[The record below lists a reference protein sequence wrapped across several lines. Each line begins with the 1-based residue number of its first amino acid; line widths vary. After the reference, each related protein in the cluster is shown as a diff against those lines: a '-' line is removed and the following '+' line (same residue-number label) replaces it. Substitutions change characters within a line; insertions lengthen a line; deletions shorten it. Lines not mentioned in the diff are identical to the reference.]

1 MSRTLF
7 LSPPSFDGFDGG
19 AGSRYQARRE
29 VTSFWYPTW
38 LAQPAALV
46 PESKLLDC
54 PPHDIGIQQC
64 LEQAG
69 NYDHVIIHTSTPSL
83 KNDCKVA
90 EAIKLNRPETRIG
103 FVGAHAAVLPAET
116 LKASP
121 AIDWVGRKEFDFTC
135 KEVAEGRPLEKIAG
149 LSYRGADGRIQH
161 NPERELIQDM
171 DSLPWVADVY
181 KRDLQIDRYFIGY
194 LLHPYLSL
202 YTGRGCPA
210 QCTFCLWPQTI
221 GGHKYRVRSAQNV
234 ADEMAYLKKLFP
246 QVREFFFDDDTF
258 TANLPRAREI
268 AAKLAP
274 LGLAWSCNSRANLD
288 YDTIKSF
295 KDSGLR
301 LFLVGYESG
310 NEDILTRIKKGVTLD
325 QMRRFTRA
333 CHKAGVVIHGTF
345 VLGLPIE
352 TRQSIENTIR
362 FAKELDLFS
371 LQVSLAAPYPGTELF
386 EMARQNGWFV
396 KQDKTDL
403 VESDGF
409 QQSAL
414 QYPDL
419 SKEEIFEA
427 VDRFYRAYY
436 LRPRP
441 VLRIIRRCS
450 RTKTSLSGGAAR
462 GMSFSRA
469 CASAR
474 KTSPPPG
481 PNRPPPDPPIRP
493 IIRQTGARH
502 PPRENGIQAALRHR
516 KLALQSHCPT
526 ELPTCQPARPLKIS
540 AQGVPGDCRTGV
552 RGVPPN
558 AQLPGRQAA
567 SMMKVT
573 KPYGASCLVR
583 GDLVMRAGSPF
594 LPANEQRT
602 NLLADIGS
610 CRYAFYHRERT
621 NTAI

>member
-1 MSRTLF
+1 MSSQGRTLF

-46 PESKLLDC
+46 PDSKLLDC
-54 PPHDIGIQQC
+54 PPLDIGIRQC
-64 LEQAG
+64 LEEAARYG
-69 NYDHVIIHTSTPSL
+69 HVIIHTSTPSL
-83 KNDCKVA
+83 RNDCKVA
-90 EAIKLNRPETRIG
+90 EAIKRNRPETRIG

-135 KEVAEGRPLEKIAG
+135 KEVAEGRPLETIAG
-149 LSYRGADGRIQH
+149 LSFRDRDGRIRH

-181 KRDLQIDRYFIGY
+181 KRDLEIERYFIGY
-194 LLHPYLSL
+194 LLHPYVSL

-234 ADEMAYLKKLFP
+234 AEEMAYLKTLFP

-268 AAKLAP
+268 ARKLAR
-274 LGLAWSCNSRANLD
+274 LGIAWSCNSRANLD
-288 YDTIKSF
+288 YDTIKFF
-295 KDSGLR
+295 KDCGLR

-310 NEDILTRIKKGVTLD
+310 NEDILKRIKKGVTLD
-325 QMRRFTRA
+325 EMRRFTRA
-333 CHKAGVVIHGTF
+333 CQKAGVVIHGTF

-352 TRQSIENTIR
+352 SRQSIENTIA
-362 FAKELDLFS
+362 FAKELDVFS

-396 KQDKTDL
+396 KKDKTDL
-403 VESDGF
+403 VENDGF

-414 QYPDL
+414 EYPDL

-441 VLRIIRRCS
+441 ILRIIKTMLEDKEIFVRRC
-450 RTKTSLSGGAAR
+450 REGCEFFNSLRQRKHDLAAAR
-462 GMSFSRA
+462 A
-469 CASAR
+469 
-474 KTSPPPG
+474 K
-481 PNRPPPDPPIRP
+481 
-493 IIRQTGARH
+493 
-502 PPRENGIQAALRHR
+502 
-516 KLALQSHCPT
+516 
-526 ELPTCQPARPLKIS
+526 PA
-540 AQGVPGDCRTGV
+540 
-552 RGVPPN
+552 
-558 AQLPGRQAA
+558 
-567 SMMKVT
+567 
-573 KPYGASCLVR
+573 
-583 GDLVMRAGSPF
+583 
-594 LPANEQRT
+594 PAP
-602 NLLADIGS
+602 A
-610 CRYAFYHRERT
+610 
-621 NTAI
+621 